1 MEIKIDLDMDRIDY
15 NAINA
20 KILEKINDNFV
31 EETMRRFYL
40 KDDDIKELIQNR
52 VLSAANEYI
61 DRGYYYSNS
70 PSETARRVAKEE
82 LKRRLNEEIDKILN
96 EIGEDTLRKIIIET
110 IPEAVLYTLCED
122 INKNIYERLSG
133 YADGIM
139 NSMRSEIYEKMSQKG
154 ILL

>member
-1 MEIKIDLDMDRIDY
+1 MEIKIDLDMNRIDY
-15 NAINA
+15 DAINA

-31 EETMRRFYL
+31 EDTMRRFYL

-61 DRGYYYSNS
+61 DRGHFYSKS
-70 PSETARRVAKEE
+70 PSETAKQVAKEE

-96 EIGEDTLRKIIIET
+96 EIGEDTLRKIIIEA
-110 IPEAVLYTLCED
+110 IPEAVLYTLCGD
-122 INKNIYERLSG
+122 INKNIYERMINT
-133 YADGIM
+133 ADGIM
-139 NSMRSEIYEKMSQKG
+139 NSMRSEIYGQLSRKG

>member
-1 MEIKIDLDMDRIDY
+1 MEIKIDLDMNRIDY

-40 KDDDIKELIQNR
+40 RDDDIKELIQNR

-70 PSETARRVAKEE
+70 PSETARRVAREE

-122 INKNIYERLSG
+122 INKNIYERLNG

-139 NSMRSEIYEKMSQKG
+139 NSMRSEIYGRLSQKG

>member
-1 MEIKIDLDMDRIDY
+1 
-15 NAINA
+15 
-20 KILEKINDNFV
+20 
-31 EETMRRFYL
+31 MRRFYL

-110 IPEAVLYTLCED
+110 IPEAVLYTLCEN
-122 INKNIYERLSG
+122 INKNIYERLNG

-139 NSMRSEIYEKMSQKG
+139 NSMRSEIYGKMSQKG